1 MLVEIQGILFN
12 ILNIQTVEKI
22 IDKEIHQM
30 KINMI
35 SKTYTFKYENSLKM
49 SIDYDNIMRISK
61 QYKGN

>member
-22 IDKEIHQM
+22 IDKETYQM

-35 SKTYTFKYENSLKM
+35 SKTYTFKYENSLK
-49 SIDYDNIMRISK
+49 NFTSK
-61 QYKGN
+61 VYY